1 MIDPKRMF
9 SRFVCMSLSAA
20 LILAPMALPAQPIG
34 LPSLGASS
42 SSVLSPALE
51 RTLGDAIMEQGR
63 HDPDYI
69 ADLDINQYLTQLG
82 RSLALQAPQV
92 IDQLITV
99 FPVRDPSINAFA
111 LPGGYIG
118 INSGMIVSSESE
130 SELAGVL
137 AHEIGHVM
145 QRHIARGIAQ
155 QSQGT
160 GIMVA
165 TLVGALLA
173 ALAGQSDLA
182 MGVATFG
189 QAAAIDRQLG
199 FSRSA
204 EQEADRAGFQM
215 MRKAG
220 FDVRGMVAMF
230 QRLTTASRLNEGT
243 GGGSYAS
250 THPLSIQRMSDI
262 ENRVREMPVQ
272 AHQDSTAYWF
282 TRTRLALIQARDTN
296 ARQRVQL
303 SLQRDAQQGQGVR
316 RAAAWYGLA
325 LIAWDKKDTQAVRAA
340 LVEANKDAKAPQ
352 LDTLAVQLEQLTQ
365 PAQALTLA
373 QAAWTRWP
381 NSQGMAL
388 TLARAMQAARQ
399 DQDVIAFLQAR
410 IKQWPEVSELKK
422 LLADSYER
430 LGQRVQAHLS
440 MAEYYEQTGALPTA
454 VELLQQTRQLS
465 QDFYIQSEVDMRI
478 RMLRQRMDDKRALL
492 EQFKS

>member
-1 MIDPKRMF
+1 MMDPKRVF
-9 SRFVCMSLSAA
+9 RSLVCTGLSMAM
-20 LILAPMALPAQPIG
+20 ILAPMTLPAQPVG

-42 SSVLSPALE
+42 SSELSPAQE
-51 RTLGDAIMEQGR
+51 RVLGDAIMEQGR

-82 RSLALQAPQV
+82 RRLAAQAPQA

-99 FPVRDPSINAFA
+99 FPVRDPSINAFT

-118 INSGMIVSSESE
+118 INSGMIVASESE

-137 AHEIGHVM
+137 AHEISHVM
-145 QRHIARGIAQ
+145 QRHIARGITQ

-165 TLVGALLA
+165 TMAGALLA
-173 ALAGQSDLA
+173 ALAGQGDLA

-220 FDVRGMVAMF
+220 FDVRGMVTMF
-230 QRLTTASRLNEGT
+230 QRLNAASRLNEGA
-243 GGGSYAS
+243 GGGGYAS

-262 ENRVREMPVQ
+262 ENRVREYPVQ
-272 AHQDSTAYWF
+272 TYKDSTAYWF
-282 TRTRLALIQARDTN
+282 ARAHLALIQAQDTN
-296 ARQRVQL
+296 DRQRVQL
-303 SLQRDAQQGQGVR
+303 SLQRDAQSEQGVR

-325 LIAWDKKDTQAVRAA
+325 QLAWEKKDYVGVRAA
-340 LVEANKDAKAPQ
+340 LDEAGKDVAAPQ
-352 LDTLAVQLEQLTQ
+352 LDILAVKLEQRPQ
-365 PAQALTLA
+365 PAQALALA
-373 QAAWTRWP
+373 QTAWARWP

-388 TLARAMQAARQ
+388 TLAEVMQAMRQ
-399 DQDVIAFLQAR
+399 DKDVIVFVQAR
-410 IKQWPEVSELKK
+410 IKQWPEIAELKK
-422 LLADSYER
+422 LLANSYER
-430 LGQRVQAHLS
+430 LGEHVQAHQA
-440 MAEYYEQTGALPTA
+440 MADYYEQTGALPTA
-454 VELLQQTRQLS
+454 VELLQQARQLS
-465 QDFYIQSEVDMRI
+465 RDFYTQSEIDMR
-478 RMLRQRMDDKRALL
+478 LRLLRERMDDKRALL

>member
-1 MIDPKRMF
+1 MM
-9 SRFVCMSLSAA
+9 RFERVFRSLACTGLSAA
-20 LILAPMALPAQPIG
+20 LAVAPTALPAQPVG
-34 LPSLGASS
+34 LPSLGSS
-42 SSVLSPALE
+42 SSSELSPALE
-51 RTLGDAIMEQGR
+51 RTLGDAIMEKGR

-82 RSLALQAPQV
+82 RRLAAQAPVPIEQR
-92 IDQLITV
+92 ITV

-118 INSGMIVSSESE
+118 INSGMVASSESE

-165 TLVGALLA
+165 SMVGALLA
-173 ALAGQSDLA
+173 ALAGQGNLA

-220 FDVRGMVAMF
+220 FDVRGMVSMF
-230 QRLTTASRLNEGT
+230 QRLATASRLNEGT
-243 GGGSYAS
+243 GAGGYAS

-262 ENRVREMPVQ
+262 ENRVRELPVQ
-272 AHQDSTAYWF
+272 THEDSAAYWF
-282 TRTRLALIQARDTN
+282 TRSRLSLIQARDTN
-296 ARQRVQL
+296 DRQRVQL
-303 SLQRDAQQGQGVR
+303 SLRRDADREQGAR

-325 LIAWDKKDTQAVRAA
+325 QLAWGKKDYKAVRVA
-340 LVEANKDAKAPQ
+340 LDEAGKDAKAPQ
-352 LDTLAVQLEQLTQ
+352 LDELAVKLERVAQ
-365 PAQALTLA
+365 PARAPALA
-373 QAAWTRWP
+373 QAAWARWP
-381 NSQGMAL
+381 DSQGMAL
-388 TLARAMQAARQ
+388 TVAQALQAAGQ
-399 DQDVIAFLQAR
+399 DKDVVVFLRAR
-410 IKQWPEVSELKK
+410 IEQWPDIAEFKK
-422 LLADSYER
+422 VLADSYER
-430 LGQRVQAHLS
+430 LGQRVQAHQT
-440 MAEYYEQTGALPTA
+440 MADYYEQAGALPTA
-454 VELLQQTRQLS
+454 VELLQQARQIS
-465 QDFYIQSEVDMRI
+465 RDFYERSEIDTRI
-478 RMLRQRMDDKRALL
+478 RTLRERMDDKRALL